1 MLSRDTEDTKKT
13 QIKLLTVKNTLG
25 EINSRSD
32 PVEESISELENM
44 KKEKL
49 NEGVPWWPSS

>member
-44 KKEKL
+44 KKEQK
-49 NEGVPWWPSS
+49 VK